1 MEVPKPL
8 SIAEFFAWEARQTTN
23 HELIDGV
30 IVAMS
35 NPTKAH
41 GRLVRRLNRVIDAA
55 VGEACDVYLGDMTVS
70 IAGPVRDNAP
80 RPDIAVTCDERD
92 RKPYDAS
99 DLTIRWPK
107 LIVEVLSPRT
117 AAQDQG
123 AKLRNY
129 FTIATMEEYLI
140 VDSRSRAVTLHR
152 RSGSQVVT
160 SWPDEVVRLE
170 SIGCLFRVD
179 QLYEGLALS
188 NEPV

>member
-8 SIAEFFAWEARQTTN
+8 GIAEFLAWEARQTTN

-55 VGEACDVYLGDMTVS
+55 VGDACDVYLGDMTVS
-70 IAGPVRDNAP
+70 IAGEVRDNAP

-92 RKPYDAS
+92 SQPYDAS
-99 DLTIRWPK
+99 DATIRWPK

-123 AKLRNY
+123 SKLRNY
-129 FTIATMEEYLI
+129 FTIATLEEYLI
-140 VDSRSRAVTLHR
+140 VDSRSRGVILHR
-152 RSGSQVVT
+152 RIGSQVVT
-160 SWPDEVVRLE
+160 SWPDALVRLE
-170 SIGCLFRVD
+170 SIGCEFSLER
-179 QLYEGLALS
+179 LYDGLALS

>member
-1 MEVPKPL
+1 MEVPQLL
-8 SIAEFFAWEARQTTN
+8 SLADFLVWEARQTTD

-55 VGEACDVYLGDMTVS
+55 VGDACDVYLGDMTVS
-70 IAGPVRDNAP
+70 IAGNVRDSAP

-92 RKPYDAS
+92 RQPYDAS

-117 AAQDQG
+117 AAQDHG
-123 AKLRNY
+123 SKLRNY

-140 VDSRSRAVTLHR
+140 VDSRTRGVVLHR
-152 RSGSQVVT
+152 RVDGQVVT
-160 SWPDEVVRLE
+160 TWPEELVVLE
-170 SIGCLFRVD
+170 SIGSRVSMERLFGGITVTAGD
-179 QLYEGLALS
+179 
-188 NEPV
+188 